1 MAMAI
6 VDGAILR
13 FAILSDADLTG
24 ANLTEASMYKAD
36 LTGANLAEADLS
48 GVIGLP
54 DFSGALN
61 VAPKYLKD

>member
-1 MAMAI
+1 MAI

-36 LTGANLAEADLS
+36 LTGGLGNRSIQLFVIVDLPLFGKCNKTKTRPNL
-48 GVIGLP
+48 
-54 DFSGALN
+54 
-61 VAPKYLKD
+61 

>member
-1 MAMAI
+1 MAI
-6 VDGAILR
+6 VDGANLSG
-13 FAILSDADLTG
+13 AILSNADLTG

-36 LTGANLAEADLS
+36 LTGANLAEAYLS
-48 GVIGLP
+48 GVISLP